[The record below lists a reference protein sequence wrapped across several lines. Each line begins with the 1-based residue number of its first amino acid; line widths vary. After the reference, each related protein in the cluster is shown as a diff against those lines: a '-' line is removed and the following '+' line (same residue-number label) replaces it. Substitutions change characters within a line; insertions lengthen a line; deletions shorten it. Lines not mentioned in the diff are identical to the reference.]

1 LAWFVFVRCQEAID
15 RYRRSE
21 GYTTDEVRLPSNA
34 TLRRL
39 WKLFEYP
46 ETSRA
51 GFVVA
56 LLSVTI
62 TLVSI
67 VLFCVETLPTF
78 ATTHCVKDE
87 APNFLDPF
95 FIIET
100 TCTAWFTVEVTVRF
114 VSCPGKLQFWK
125 DFKNVVDVMAI
136 VPYYV
141 TLFNVLSTMSCSSA
155 KSSASLAFLRVIRLI
170 RIFKL
175 TKHSV
180 GLQVRSLRLL
190 I

>member
-1 LAWFVFVRCQEAID
+1 MMFARCQEAID

-67 VLFCVETLPTF
+67 VLFCVETLPAF

-87 APNFLDPF
+87 APNFIDPF

-100 TCTAWFTVEVTVRF
+100 TCTAWFTVQIRGYLVALKIIKP
-114 VSCPGKLQFWK
+114 VSIHRSVWTETLMLCSFQRR
-125 DFKNVVDVMAI
+125 MA
-136 VPYYV
+136 
-141 TLFNVLSTMSCSSA
+141 
-155 KSSASLAFLRVIRLI
+155 
-170 RIFKL
+170 
-175 TKHSV
+175 
-180 GLQVRSLRLL
+180 
-190 I
+190 

>member
-1 LAWFVFVRCQEAID
+1 
-15 RYRRSE
+15 
-21 GYTTDEVRLPSNA
+21 LPSNA

-67 VLFCVETLPTF
+67 VLFCIETLPTF
-78 ATTHCVKDE
+78 STSHCVKDE

-100 TCTAWFTVEVTVRF
+100 ICTASQSQLSLTVAACFGTTSQS
-114 VSCPGKLQFWK
+114 VSVQHMRNFQ
-125 DFKNVVDVMAI
+125 
-136 VPYYV
+136 
-141 TLFNVLSTMSCSSA
+141 LFA
-155 KSSASLAFLRVIRLI
+155 
-170 RIFKL
+170 
-175 TKHSV
+175 
-180 GLQVRSLRLL
+180 
-190 I
+190 

>member
-1 LAWFVFVRCQEAID
+1 MTVHNCSTQLHSTAQNNCDYLSSRPSDSAHGSDVDCVHMQETID

-34 TLRRL
+34 TLQRL

-51 GFVVA
+51 GFVIA

-67 VLFCVETLPTF
+67 VLFCIETLPAF

-95 FIIET
+95 FVIET
-100 TCTAWFTVEVTVRF
+100 TCTAW
-114 VSCPGKLQFWK
+114 
-125 DFKNVVDVMAI
+125 
-136 VPYYV
+136 Y
-141 TLFNVLSTMSCSSA
+141 TLCILSRT
-155 KSSASLAFLRVIRLI
+155 FI
-170 RIFKL
+170 
-175 TKHSV
+175 
-180 GLQVRSLRLL
+180 
-190 I
+190 

>member
-1 LAWFVFVRCQEAID
+1 LSLIVDVQGTID

-34 TLRRL
+34 TLCRL

-56 LLSVTI
+56 LLSVSV

-67 VLFCVETLPTF
+67 VLFCIETLPTF
-78 ATTHCVKDE
+78 ATSHCVKDE

-95 FIIET
+95 FVIET
-100 TCTAWFTVEVTVRF
+100 ICTAWFTV
-114 VSCPGKLQFWK
+114 
-125 DFKNVVDVMAI
+125 
-136 VPYYV
+136 
-141 TLFNVLSTMSCSSA
+141 
-155 KSSASLAFLRVIRLI
+155 
-170 RIFKL
+170 
-175 TKHSV
+175 TKTSRPV
-180 GLQVRSLRLL
+180 
-190 I
+190 